1 MYIRRLQKCVGMIFF
16 SNRNIYIYK
25 VPKLHLFIYLNE
37 CETWTS
43 AASRSALG
51 WLFPLYIIYIYL
63 HIYIYNVYIK
73 VPKLHLFKC
82 LSHCDRV
89 QKKNVT
95 EQSYI
100 LDFPNRLYIY
110 IYIHIYIYVHVIFA
124 RLYIY
129 IYCFFIY
136 IYIYSI
142 YQRVSSDCE
151 CPIGKLCKYIYI

>member
-1 MYIRRLQKCVGMIFF
+1 M
-16 SNRNIYIYK
+16 
-25 VPKLHLFIYLNE
+25 
-37 CETWTS
+37 
-43 AASRSALG
+43 
-51 WLFPLYIIYIYL
+51 
-63 HIYIYNVYIK
+63 YIK

-110 IYIHIYIYVHVIFA
+110 IHIYYIYINIYIYIYIYVHVIFA

-129 IYCFFIY
+129 IFHL
-136 IYIYSI
+136 
-142 YQRVSSDCE
+142 
-151 CPIGKLCKYIYI
+151 PACK